1 MRDLLTAV
9 VRENKESTADEN
21 SEGDLI
27 TMQISDLRRKADLK
41 RVTVDGSREMLIE
54 ALNRKWR
61 KNYEI

>member
-9 VRENKESTADEN
+9 VREDKESTADEN

-27 TMQISDLRRKADLK
+27 TMRISNLRRKADLK

-54 ALNRKWR
+54 ALNRKRR
-61 KNYEI
+61 KNYQI

>member
-9 VRENKESTADEN
+9 VREDKESTADEN